1 MNVIFTLH
9 AKHKIRK
16 RNLTEQEVRESI
28 ENPDK
33 TTKKHGKIYFEK
45 NLGRGTIEI
54 VSEAIEN
61 NIKVITVY
69 WI

>member
-1 MNVIFTLH
+1 MDVIFTLH
-9 AKHKIRK
+9 AKHKIKK
-16 RNLTEQEVRESI
+16 RNLTEQEVIESI
-28 ENPDK
+28 KNSDK
-33 TTKKHGKIYFEK
+33 TIKKHGKLYYQK

-54 VSEAIEN
+54 VCKAIEN